1 MYTMPQ
7 LKAAAAQIVE
17 QYKTTEEEARH
28 IIGQYNRT
36 NNAALADVVAGD
48 LSSVPQVA
56 QQIGVIIQGR
66 TEPSRSGKAPS
77 RKTKEIGAQES
88 KKTTN
93 RKKIT
98 APEPAEIAQPAEL
111 ETVQGEIIENYG
123 DLPAGLTEDIEDY
136 LEEFKTKYN
145 LDLEKC
151 SGTQWRAACI
161 YIGQRL
167 QKSGVLLDREKLKR
181 QGGSK
186 IYNPHL
192 IAALIP
198 FWEYLTSL
206 YRHVPLHGD
215 FISFVGVSNEWFY
228 DTERRL
234 TSSQVEIG
242 KKLREIE
249 ERAMSAAIADHRE
262 NPTGRIYYTKARLG
276 WRESV
281 EIVHTTAAS
290 VGTLDDIPK
299 LSNNDA

>member
-36 NNAALADVVAGD
+36 NNTALADVVAGD

-66 TEPSRSGKAPS
+66 SEKAPS
-77 RKTKEIGAQES
+77 RKTKPQEIGAQGS
-88 KKTTN
+88 KISN
-93 RKKIT
+93 QEKKIT
-98 APEPAEIAQPAEL
+98 APQTEQPAEL
-111 ETVQGEIIENYG
+111 EKVQGEIIENYG